1 MKKVMELALGLI
13 TSIGG
18 FLEIG
23 SITTAAQGGAA
34 YSYQLGWAIAL
45 GTLCLALLLEMSGR
59 LAAVSKHTIVDAIR
73 ERFGLPF
80 SVVPAAVVVVVSF
93 LVMASELGGV
103 SLALKF
109 ATGIDI
115 RWWALPVA
123 LLAWLLLWKGT
134 FGLVE
139 QGVSLLGLV
148 TLVFLVGAIKLHP
161 DWGAVA
167 HGLVPTL
174 PAKEPTHYW
183 FIAVSILGASISPYL
198 FIFYSSGAIED
209 KWDSSYL
216 PMNRITAGVGTAFG
230 GALALMVLVGA
241 GAVLAPRGI
250 QVDSVEQVALL
261 LTHVLGRWG
270 FVLVVLSLAIGS
282 FGAVAEIALAS
293 AYIVAEE
300 LGWNWSEDIAPH
312 DAARFSMVYTVLVA
326 LSSVPIML
334 GLDPLKLTMLSMA
347 LTAASL
353 PVAVVPFLL
362 LMNDERYVEEHKNGW
377 FGNSAVTLI
386 VLMSCV
392 LAIVSIPLEIFG
404 G

>member
-1 MKKVMELALGLI
+1 
-13 TSIGG
+13 
-18 FLEIG
+18 
-23 SITTAAQGGAA
+23 
-34 YSYQLGWAIAL
+34 
-45 GTLCLALLLEMSGR
+45 
-59 LAAVSKHTIVDAIR
+59 
-73 ERFGLPF
+73 
-80 SVVPAAVVVVVSF
+80 VVVVVSF

-103 SLALKF
+103 ALALQF
-109 ATGIDI
+109 ATGIGI
-115 RWWALPVA
+115 RWWALPIA
-123 LLAWLLLWKGT
+123 LVAWLLLWKGT

-167 HGLVPTL
+167 RGLVPTL
-174 PAKEPTHYW
+174 PHKEPMHYW

-209 KWDSSYL
+209 QWNSSYL

-230 GALALMVLVGA
+230 GALALMVLVAA
-241 GAVLAPRGI
+241 GAVLVPRGI
-250 QVDSVEQVALL
+250 QVDSVQQVALL

-293 AYIVAEE
+293 AYIVAQE
-300 LGWNWSEDIAPH
+300 LGWNWSEDIRPR
-312 DAARFSMVYTVLVA
+312 DASRFAMVYTVLVVLA
-326 LSSVPIML
+326 AVPIIL

-353 PVAVVPFLL
+353 PVSVVPFLL
-362 LMNDERYVEEHKNGW
+362 LMNDERYVQQHTNGW
-377 FGNSAVTLI
+377 LGNTAVALI
-386 VLMSCV
+386 VMMSCV
-392 LAIVSIPLEIFG
+392 LAIVSIPLEVLG

>member
-1 MKKVMELALGLI
+1 VALGLV

-34 YSYQLGWAIAL
+34 FTYQLGWSIAL

-80 SVVPAAVVVVVSF
+80 SLIPAVVVVVVSF

-103 SLALKF
+103 ALALQF
-109 ATGIDI
+109 ATGIGI
-115 RWWALPVA
+115 RWWALPIA
-123 LLAWLLLWKGT
+123 LVAWLLLWKGT

-167 HGLVPTL
+167 RGLVPTL
-174 PAKEPTHYW
+174 PHKEPMHYW

-209 KWDSSYL
+209 QWNSSYL

-230 GALALMVLVGA
+230 GALALMVLVAA
-241 GAVLAPRGI
+241 GAVLVPRGI
-250 QVDSVEQVALL
+250 QVDSVQQVALL

-293 AYIVAEE
+293 AYIVAQE
-300 LGWNWSEDIAPH
+300 LGWNWSEDIRPR
-312 DAARFSMVYTVLVA
+312 DASRFAMVYTVLVVLA
-326 LSSVPIML
+326 AVPIIL

-353 PVAVVPFLL
+353 PVSVVPFLL
-362 LMNDERYVEEHKNGW
+362 LMNDERYVQQHTNGW
-377 FGNSAVTLI
+377 LGNTAVALI
-386 VLMSCV
+386 VMMSCV
-392 LAIVSIPLEIFG
+392 LAIVSIPLEVLG